1 MLSFR
6 TLSKRRELKGLK
18 RKRVKQFIKAMQEYP
33 QQIAARDQLIA
44 YLKQSRDEL
53 FNQLQGALKKVEK
66 YEKKD

>member
-18 RKRVKQFIKAMQEYP
+18 RKRVRQFIKAMQEYP

-53 FNQLQGALKKVEK
+53 FNQLQDALKKVEK